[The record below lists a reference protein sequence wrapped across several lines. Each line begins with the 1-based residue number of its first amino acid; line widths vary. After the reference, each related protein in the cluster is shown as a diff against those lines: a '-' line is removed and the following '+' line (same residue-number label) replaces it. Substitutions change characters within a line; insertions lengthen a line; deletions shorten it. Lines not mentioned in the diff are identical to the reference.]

1 MKKIPARIFN
11 YGQIRSLLN
20 NMEAKATDIS
30 FITGCCLLLILAVS
44 TTGCINQN
52 SGTATTVPA
61 TPLVQA
67 VITTIAPTSE
77 LPSQTHSQ
85 AQITGSSIS
94 PAVQAAQSQDPVS
107 LTINSATK
115 QTKLYTT
122 TPKTGRIF
130 LVLNVTIR
138 NNDFEK
144 GYDLTDNSINLS
156 YAKAGISP
164 VSSITSQVR
173 GGLENPI
180 SMPTKIEQYD
190 QRTGQIVF
198 GVVDSSGRFT
208 INLIGNAG
216 AVVSSATVA
225 VP

>member
-1 MKKIPARIFN
+1 
-11 YGQIRSLLN
+11 
-20 NMEAKATDIS
+20 MEAKRRVIAL
-30 FITGCCLLLILAVS
+30 ITGCCLLLILAIS
-44 TTGCINQN
+44 TAGCI
-52 SGTATTVPA
+52 SPDGTPVLTTTPVPRVTTAIA
-61 TPLVQA
+61 TPL
-67 VITTIAPTSE
+67 P
-77 LPSQTHSQ
+77 LPSQTSFQTQ
-85 AQITGSSIS
+85 AAT
-94 PAVQAAQSQDPVS
+94 PATTVQATQSDDPVS

-115 QTKLYTT
+115 QTKLYTL

-130 LVLNVTIR
+130 LVLNITVR
-138 NNDFEK
+138 NNDLER
-144 GYDLTDNSINLS
+144 GYDLTDTSISLS

-180 SMPTKIEQYD
+180 IMPTKIERYD
-190 QRTGQIVF
+190 QRTGQVVF

-208 INLIGNAG
+208 INLIGSDG